1 MNAFSFRDLP
11 LGPRGRR
18 LLLAGLAAIVV
29 GYALLRIPPAT
40 GFTSLTL
47 APLVL
52 VAGYCVLIPAAL
64 LVREDEP
71 EGNGKQGR

>member
-1 MNAFSFRDLP
+1 MNSFSIRDLP
-11 LGPRGRR
+11 LGPKGRR

-29 GYALLRIPPAT
+29 GYVLLRIPPAT
-40 GFTSLTL
+40 GFASLTL

-52 VAGYCVLIPAAL
+52 IAGYCVLVPAAL

-71 EGNGKQGR
+71 ESSGKPSR